1 MSFPVGTPLN
11 QQNIGT
17 TIRPSSTALLTIDSE
32 DRFTDFVQ
40 KRSAAP
46 GTYNYSP
53 YDFNITKNQAIM
65 NGFFTRLAVTEV
77 VFPWTI
83 PNINIRTA
91 SIEVSW
97 KIGAGAVNTKIIVPT
112 SVFSSGAFA
121 GEAYFP
127 IGFYTPAKLAA
138 RLQAVLIDVTGIT
151 QVEVTY
157 GIDYATYS
165 GTTGLG
171 NNQPVFA
178 VLTGV
183 TTDLISFAPLP
194 YNSAVYPY
202 PPTTRQLFDLLGF
215 DTQAET
221 LADVIYGNPTFCQA
235 IKYIDIVCPT
245 LVYNQALKDTSSASI
260 SQDSLC
266 RLYLANADNSTNEI
280 LTSSDISGSGVEFCP
295 PGCAPTTLY
304 RQYNV
309 PKYINWLPNQPV
321 SGQLVFRVLDD
332 QGQVLDPQFLTD
344 LRIGS
349 PVGYPS
355 LPLDWQMTMLVSE
368 N

>member
-1 MSFPVGTPLN
+1 MYAPGVPLN
-11 QQNIGT
+11 QQNIGQ

-32 DRFTDFVQ
+32 DRFNDFVQ
-40 KRSAAP
+40 KRAAVP
-46 GTYNYSP
+46 GSYNYSP
-53 YDFNITKNQAIM
+53 YDFAITKNQAIM

-77 VFPWTI
+77 VFPWAI

-91 SIEVSW
+91 SIVVTY
-97 KIGAGAVNTKIIVPT
+97 KNGASAAVTTTILPT
-112 SVFSSGAFA
+112 STFNSGVYA

-138 RLQAVLIDVTGIT
+138 RLQAALRDVTGFAGLD
-151 QVEVTY
+151 VTY
-157 GIDYATYS
+157 GIDYNTYS

-178 VLTGV
+178 VLTGS
-183 TTDLISFAPLP
+183 TTELISFQALP
-194 YNSAVYPY
+194 YNTSNYPY
-202 PPTTRQLFDLLGF
+202 PSTTRQLFDLLGF
-215 DTQAET
+215 DSNSGT
-221 LADVIYGNPTFCQA
+221 LADAVYGNPTFCQA

-245 LVYNQALKDTSSASI
+245 LVYNQALKDTSSATI

-266 RLYLANADNSTNEI
+266 RVYLANADNSTNEI

-304 RQYNV
+304 RQFNV
-309 PKYINWLPNQPV
+309 PKYINWVPNQPI
-321 SGQLVFRVLDD
+321 SGQLIFRVLDD
-332 QGQVLDPQFLTD
+332 QGQVLDPQLLTD
-344 LRIGS
+344 LRIGNS
-349 PVGYPS
+349 VGYPS
-355 LPLDWQMTMLVSE
+355 LPLDWQLSVLVSE